1 MSCVRRMFSKF
12 DIEKA
17 YDHFNWDVLVYLLGR
32 MGLVDNWRL
41 DILLGINCT
50 LLGASEWSSLRFL

>member
-1 MSCVRRMFSKF
+1 MSCVRRMISKF

-17 YDHFNWDVLVYLLGR
+17 YDHFNWDALVYLLGR

-41 DILLGINCT
+41 WIYSWVLIVH
-50 LLGASEWSSLRFL
+50 F

>member
-1 MSCVRRMFSKF
+1 MSCVRRMISKF

-41 DILLGINCT
+41 
-50 LLGASEWSSLRFL
+50 

>member
-1 MSCVRRMFSKF
+1 MSCVPRMNSKF

-32 MGLVDNWRL
+32 LGLVDNRRL
-41 DILLGINCT
+41 WIYSCINCT
-50 LLGASEWSSLRFL
+50 LLGASEWPTLRFF